1 MNDDWTRPL
10 LFAGALYALAGI
22 VSITGGVSPMQLAW
36 VTVAAAAGVVV
47 ALAVRAASV
56 GAMTY
61 AVVVIITAGAWLAY
75 TVIDSPW
82 TSTAMTAWAIATCS
96 LGPIY
101 PAMCIY
107 RARLAARTAAER
119 EEAELRRNSSEWVR
133 LWARAGIKG
142 LTETGR
148 EETRAGLKIYM
159 DLPEDGK
166 VDVLAMERACTA
178 VEIAHGNLRRG
189 ALRVEEGDLA
199 HQVIVHVSAIDIL
212 AETIP
217 IPDDVTPRTG
227 NEPLS
232 IGRHEDA
239 EETLL
244 NLDKHLMIA
253 GITDAG
259 KSNLINVV
267 IKETGRMV
275 DTLIWVIDPKGG
287 RMAAPWLQAW
297 LAGHADRPVIDW
309 VATTPAEWDLML
321 NVAEAIRQARANAR
335 IGGEKVIASTAC
347 PRILIIIDEVADVV
361 ASRAALK
368 LIKQLVRK
376 GRSEEIKVAMIGQ
389 RGTVTMF
396 GDGDTKSQIGSV
408 IGLGVGRVSD
418 GQAIFPDDH
427 TIARSL
433 ARMQHPG
440 CMYVKAGLLSRPMPA
455 KAYRIEYNQ
464 IPAFSVALA
473 DLRPG
478 LDELSAAA
486 AGDTYAQ
493 RWDWERCFHL
503 VGARTG
509 SASTGPVATPYTGGG
524 GGGGGGLPA
533 GPPADDAAVFAA
545 LTDGFGPTVPP
556 ILTAVEGLFEA
567 RNAARLHTRLILE
580 QIPPGGGA
588 GLTARR
594 LGMLLGALGV
604 SPIEAWEEPDG
615 TRGRGY
621 RREDL
626 AAARA
631 RIEAGEPVPDEVYA
645 WPGRPDRTTS

>member
-10 LFAGALYALAGI
+10 LMAGALYALAGI
-22 VSITGGVSPMQLAW
+22 VSITGAALMQLAW

-47 ALAVRAASV
+47 ALAVREASV
-56 GAMTY
+56 AAMAY
-61 AVVVIITAGAWLAY
+61 AVAVIAAAGAWLAY

-82 TSTAMTAWAIATCS
+82 TATAMTSWAIATCS

-101 PAMCIY
+101 PAMRVY
-107 RARLAARTAAER
+107 RARLAARTEAER
-119 EEAELRRNSSEWVR
+119 EEAELRRHSSEWVR
-133 LWARAGIKG
+133 LWARAGVKG
-142 LTETGR
+142 LAETGR
-148 EETRAGLKIYM
+148 QETRAGLRIYM

-166 VDVLAMERACTA
+166 VGLAAMDRACGS

-189 ALRVEEGDLA
+189 AVSVEEGELA

-227 NEPLS
+227 DQPFGV
-232 IGRHEDA
+232 GRHEDA

-244 NLDKHLMIA
+244 NLDKHLMIV

-259 KSNLINVV
+259 KSNLTNVV
-267 IKETGRMV
+267 IKEAGRMV

-287 RMAAPWLQAW
+287 RMASPWLQAW

-321 NVAEAIRQARANAR
+321 NAAEAIRAARAEAR
-335 IGGEKVIASTAC
+335 IGGEKVTASATC
-347 PRILIIIDEVADVV
+347 PRILIVIDEIADVV
-361 ASRAALK
+361 ASRATLK
-368 LIKQLVRK
+368 KIKDLVRK
-376 GRSEEIKVAMIGQ
+376 GRSEEIKLAMIGQ

-396 GDGDTKSQIGSV
+396 GDGDTKSQIGNV
-408 IGLGVGRVSD
+408 IGLGVARVSD
-418 GQAIFPDDH
+418 GQAVFPDDH

-440 CMYVKAGLLSRPMPA
+440 CMYVKAGLLSRPMPS
-455 KAYRIEYNQ
+455 KGYRIEYNQ
-464 IPAFSVALA
+464 IPLFAAALA

-486 AGDTYAQ
+486 AGDAYAQ
-493 RWDWERCFHL
+493 RWEWERCGHL
-503 VGARTG
+503 VGARAA
-509 SASTGPVATPYTGGG
+509 SAAADVPAPARSGGG
-524 GGGGGGLPA
+524 GVPD
-533 GPPADDAAVFAA
+533 GPVDDAAAFAG
-545 LTDGFGPTVPP
+545 LVSRLGPTVPP
-556 ILTAVEGLFEA
+556 ILSAVEGIFEA
-567 RNAARLHTRLILE
+567 LGGPARLHTRLILE
-580 QIPPGGGA
+580 QLPPGAGA

-604 SPIEAWEEPDG
+604 SPVDAWEEPDG

-621 RREDL
+621 RREHL
-626 AAARA
+626 AAART
-631 RIEAGEPVPDEVYA
+631 RIETGQAVPAEVYA
-645 WPGRPDRTTS
+645 WPGQADRSPS